1 MELTTKQKA
10 AFGIGAVGKDMV
22 YALSASLCH
31 VLLSGC
37 VGPAGHLCR
46 PDPDDRACV

>member
-22 YALSASLCH
+22 YALSLCTIIRMCW
-31 VLLSGC
+31 GF
-37 VGPAGHLCR
+37 R
-46 PDPDDRACV
+46 PRSSA

>member
-22 YALSASLCH
+22 YALSASY
-31 VLLSGC
+31 VMYYA
-37 VGPAGHLCR
+37 GPACHLCR